1 MKSRNAGYILIAAK
15 GGDTTTLCTFFFIT
29 LLHNLPPTGGHNLRR
44 SRAFF
49 IPDTYVLSAG
59 LYDQRGEK
67 AWRRLFQSPR
77 CTIHGS
83 REEGP
88 DAFMNFTSPARR
100 KLHKNS

>member
-15 GGDTTTLCTFFFIT
+15 GGDTTTLCTFSFIT

-49 IPDTYVLSAG
+49 IPDTYVLSAR

-67 AWRRLFQSPR
+67 AWRKGFP
-77 CTIHGS
+77 IPAVHNPWK
-83 REEGP
+83 REGKTG
-88 DAFMNFTSPARR
+88 N
-100 KLHKNS
+100 LHEFLLSGAPKTP